1 MKKIFI
7 IFGLISGAVFYAQ
20 ELTDQMKGM
29 LKYDNIDEFSTYVKK
44 EDINKCFQIKESSY
58 SLLALSI
65 KMDSQKFF
73 QKLIDE
79 KADLNL
85 ICDDKTPL
93 MFTAKYGNLEFAKKL
108 LQKGAD
114 KNKKSNKGYTA
125 LDYAKKYNQPEL
137 VKILE

>member
-7 IFGLISGAVFYAQ
+7 IFGLISGAAFYAQ

-44 EDINKCFQIKESSY
+44 EDLNKCFQIKESSY

-93 MFTAKYGNLEFAKKL
+93 MFATKYGNLALAKKL
-108 LQKGAD
+108 LERGAD
-114 KNKKSNKGYTA
+114 KNKKSNKGLTA
-125 LDYAKKYNQPEL
+125 LDYAKKYDKPEL

>member
-7 IFGLISGAVFYAQ
+7 IFGLISGGVFYAQ

-93 MFTAKYGNLEFAKKL
+93 MFASKYGNLALAKKL
-108 LQKGAD
+108 LERGAD
-114 KNKKSNKGYTA
+114 KNKKSNKGLTA
-125 LDYAKKYNQPEL
+125 LDYAKKYEKPEL
-137 VKILE
+137 IKISE